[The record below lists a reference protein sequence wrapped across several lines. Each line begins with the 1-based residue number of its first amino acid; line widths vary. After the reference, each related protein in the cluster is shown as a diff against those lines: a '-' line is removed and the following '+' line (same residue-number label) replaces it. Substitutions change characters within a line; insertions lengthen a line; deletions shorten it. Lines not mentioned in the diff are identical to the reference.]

1 MGIKKNCQTSW
12 HKQKH
17 SLENVEKIKKELS
30 ISADYTVG
38 EDSSFIVNL
47 KAIENNT
54 ILIDLNVSVPSK
66 TEAKAICNKWENNS
80 SDIYNKI
87 IHALIED

>member
-54 ILIDLNVSVPSK
+54 ILIDLNVHPV
-66 TEAKAICNKWENNS
+66 
-80 SDIYNKI
+80 
-87 IHALIED
+87 

>member
-1 MGIKKNCQTSW
+1 MI
-12 HKQKH
+12 
-17 SLENVEKIKKELS
+17 S
-30 ISADYTVG
+30 IILDIGTAISMPNIPNN
-38 EDSSFIVNL
+38 SPK